1 MAQNLL
7 NNELVARRVREVFR
21 MRIDGTYRMGL
32 TGCLVAMIVA
42 LIFTSSV
49 SLISGGSVGDVS
61 EQQGSVNLAEDSRG
75 GDDGGDDENSPTS
88 FA

>member
-1 MAQNLL
+1 
-7 NNELVARRVREVFR
+7 
-21 MRIDGTYRMGL
+21 MRIRGMYRVGL
-32 TGCLVAMIVA
+32 IGCLIAVIVA

-49 SLISGGSVGDVS
+49 SLISVGSAGGVS
-61 EQQGSVNLAEDSRG
+61 EQGSVNFAEDSRG